1 MTYVPT
7 TLQKG
12 LATEVAET
20 PGEYWQLVWEGW
32 VAVGEY
38 VAPDPG
44 DDLSGLAQRVDDLEV
59 AVDAIDSAT
68 LLARANHTGSQAIST
83 VTGLQGALDA
93 SLARANHTGSQ
104 AISTVTGLQ
113 GALDA
118 KIPQGDVA
126 ALDLIADQA
135 TYDAIAV
142 KTATTLYL
150 IPE

>member
-93 SLARANHTGSQ
+93 
-104 AISTVTGLQ
+104 
-113 GALDA
+113 